1 MEKLPL
7 NRKKPQCR
15 SLLRL
20 AIQRQRE
27 KELFLWLTILLLL
40 HVIFFELWGELR
52 TTVFGNSNIMTIS
65 HISSVPTHLYYIY
78 IIYWSHVW
86 WTSQTVSPNRLPPH
100 SSFVLSV
107 LTTQWNSVLT
117 FFVYFDQVTNLLELN
132 YSYKNGLD
140 ILEWLSLFAIDWGN
154 ELTNKP

>member
-15 SLLRL
+15 SLLRFT
-20 AIQRQRE
+20 IQRQRE

-65 HISSVPTHLYYIY
+65 HISSVTTRLYYIY
-78 IIYWSHVW
+78 IIY
-86 WTSQTVSPNRLPPH
+86 
-100 SSFVLSV
+100 
-107 LTTQWNSVLT
+107 
-117 FFVYFDQVTNLLELN
+117 
-132 YSYKNGLD
+132 
-140 ILEWLSLFAIDWGN
+140 
-154 ELTNKP
+154 